1 MTTMRRFGLLAL
13 GSLGLFACASL
24 LGDFDVV
31 PSEATAGGDGGTSID
46 DGSSMADASTED
58 APRDGSSLLP
68 PRPVPEV
75 VAANQIATCATAVQE
90 PGTPYERRATF
101 CWGANGKPEY
111 LGAMPGDLMPKGF
124 ARPRMNKSD
133 VEYLTFDQLYGAGAW
148 FFGRVRTGNG
158 IGFAWGANDVGQAA
172 VDGNPRPPFVAP
184 TPLVVNRGT
193 SAAVPVKIAGGGAA
207 PFHGCAFDVD
217 GLLYC
222 WGENANCE
230 VRSGPKCPTGGCQ
243 ESDGIIVPP
252 GRCEPNYAVPRVED
266 QTSRLIGKYNAYRF
280 SRFAGGHEHSCVVRR
295 GVGTNPSAPEL
306 ACWGNNQYYQA
317 GYPDPGTHV
326 TEPTPINF
334 FSAGGG
340 GGPGG
345 GGPGMVSADTELA
358 AGDHHSCAILPGS
371 RLFCWGK
378 NDLGQS
384 DPNSRE
390 ESIRPRFIE
399 RPSPFDGM
407 IGGLALGGNSSC
419 FIVKPSNGQPS
430 FAACF
435 GDLSPTQDGKR
446 GLMGRVPNI
455 QDVQQI
461 AVGSH
466 HACAIARGAG
476 DPPTA
481 PLALFCWGNNPS
493 RQIDPNAAQSRFVL
507 PHRIELPPI
516 PLSP

>member
-31 PSEATAGGDGGTSID
+31 PAEATAGGDGGTSID

-101 CWGANGKPEY
+101 CWGAHEKAQFL
-111 LGAMPGDLMPKGF
+111 LGAMPGDLMPNGF

-148 FFGRVRTGNG
+148 FFGRARAGNG
-158 IGFAWGANDVGQAA
+158 IGFAWGANEDGQAA
-172 VDGNPRPPFVAP
+172 VDGNPRPPFVPP
-184 TPLVVNRGT
+184 TPLVVQST
-193 SAAVPVKIAGGGAA
+193 SGNPHKRVAGGGAA
-207 PFHGCAFDVD
+207 PSHGCFFDD
-217 GLLYC
+217 DRRLYC

-230 VRSGPKCPTGGCQ
+230 VRSGPKCGNGCS
-243 ESDGIIVPP
+243 EPILPP
-252 GRCEPNYAVPRVED
+252 GGLCRANYVVPSVED

-280 SRFAGGHEHSCVVRR
+280 YRFAGGREHSCVVRYQPE
-295 GVGTNPSAPEL
+295 VPNSHEL
-306 ACWGNNQYYQA
+306 ACWGDNSYYQA

-326 TEPTPINF
+326 PEPTPINF

-358 AGDHHSCAILPGS
+358 AGDHHSCAILQGS

-461 AVGSH
+461 AVGSR

-481 PLALFCWGNNPS
+481 PFALFCWGSNES
-493 RQIDPNAAQSRFVL
+493 RQIDPNTAQRTFVL

-516 PLSP
+516 PLPP